1 MTSSCVRRVY
11 VQQCGWGEIF
21 LDADKLLSLQT
32 SNSYASECAGRCES
46 LSAGMSHVYVS
57 YRCTCRCLLGIL
69 RRQILHLTRF
79 VFLVTRGA
87 RRCCSRLLWS
97 IWEYLHAFQSRPRRA
112 SGRGGLSFIVPA
124 NSFNY
129 SSAIHW
135 TVNVVVLHTL
145 IKLTDLIVAHWG
157 VTVTTG
163 TASVPGLKWLIA
175 LKLIWL

>member
-1 MTSSCVRRVY
+1 MINHFFGKVVHSTCIKGDVIDIQVACHLGSRIWRHLVCAVFMSSSVAEERFV
-11 VQQCGWGEIF
+11 

-46 LSAGMSHVYVS
+46 LSA
-57 YRCTCRCLLGIL
+57 
-69 RRQILHLTRF
+69 
-79 VFLVTRGA
+79 VTRGA

-97 IWEYLHAFQSRPRRA
+97 TWKYLHAFQSRHRRA

-129 SSAIHW
+129 SSAIYR
-135 TVNVVVLHTL
+135 TVNVVVLHTS

-163 TASVPGLKWLIA
+163 TARVPGLKWLIA
-175 LKLIWL
+175 LKIIWL